1 MESLPQ
7 LLQGFVEPLSLFLLG
22 FGTAAYGAMVGAGGG
37 FIFSPV
43 LVFIGLEPAVAA
55 GTSLALVTVTGISGT
70 QVYRKSGLI
79 DLRSGVLFAA
89 AAMPGSV
96 IAPFVVS
103 MVSGSIFKILFGV
116 LLVGLAVLMLVRPNP
131 GEGGDGT
138 DDAAADAAH
147 GGRRIVAKDGRVF
160 RYRFNEPA
168 ATVFNLVLGFISSFF
183 GIAGGPIRTPVLVH
197 FFNFPV
203 RVAVATSLFAL
214 SFYGAAGA
222 VVYMLLGHIELY
234 PIFLWA
240 GIGFIAGAQVGA
252 RLAERVAGSSLLRLL
267 LVVLFALG
275 VLLVV
280 QGIRG

>member
-7 LLQGFVEPLSLFLLG
+7 LLQGFVEPISLFLLG

-37 FIFSPV
+37 FILSPV

-79 DLRSGVLFAA
+79 DLRSGVLFAVA
-89 AAMPGSV
+89 AIPGSV
-96 IAPFVVS
+96 SAPFVVS
-103 MVSGSIFKILFGV
+103 MVSGSIFRILFGV

-131 GEGGDGT
+131 GEGGNME
-138 DDAAADAAH
+138 ADAPP
-147 GGRRIVAKDGRVF
+147 GGRRITSKDGRVF

-222 VVYMLLGHIELY
+222 IVYGLLGHIELY
-234 PIFLWA
+234 PTFLWA
-240 GIGFIAGAQVGA
+240 GVGFVSGAQVGA
-252 RLAERVAGSSLLRLL
+252 RMAERVAGSALLRVL

-280 QGIRG
+280 QGVRG